1 MMSILLLKNPTVQAE
16 KSRNDLKT
24 ISIEMLFFV

>member
-1 MMSILLLKNPTVQAE
+1 MMSIPFLKNLTVQAE

-24 ISIEMLFFV
+24 ISIEMLFFG